1 MLAASVERGE
11 MSPDADPRLVL
22 ELLTGA
28 LHVRL
33 FVKGERVDDVIIS
46 RIVDV
51 IVAGVTPRKRRRR
64 TQRR

>member
-1 MLAASVERGE
+1 
-11 MSPDADPRLVL
+11 MSADVDPRLVL

-33 FVKGERVDDVIIS
+33 FVKSERVDDVIIS

-51 IVAGVTPRKRRRR
+51 IVAGVTPATRRRKTKRR
-64 TQRR
+64 